1 VAKRFSEIENGF
13 GAHGHQCSLYF
24 QNFENF
30 IHTEGMYG
38 KNPIKKYIIFWEYKK
53 YKLLRANSSKIIL
66 PLTHI
71 IIR

>member
-30 IHTEGMYG
+30 IYTEGMYG
-38 KNPIKKYIIFWEYKK
+38 KKIPLKIHYILGI
-53 YKLLRANSSKIIL
+53 
-66 PLTHI
+66 
-71 IIR
+71 